1 MTLISP
7 PATQVGPPAAQA
19 KRSTS
24 MVPWLIAGGLIGAVA
39 GVMIMMVAHH
49 NGEREQNITELA
61 TGYTGFGLLVLG
73 VLTAIVGLF
82 IIAATKHDPS

>member
-7 PATQVGPPAAQA
+7 PATQVSPPVAQA

-24 MVPWLIAGGLIGAVA
+24 VVPWLIAGGLIGAVA
-39 GVMIMMVAHH
+39 GVIIMMVAH
-49 NGEREQNITELA
+49 NKGEREQNITELA